1 MDETSPPKR
10 IQRERRRAKDFGAVF
25 SPEGRDFPREKL
37 QTEGESEER
46 RDFRR
51 FKTGFDLTEGILMKK
66 TADSGKLEEDE
77 GSFDGIGVVFA
88 FCGREF
94 TFWRGNLRDGD

>member
-1 MDETSPPKR
+1 
-10 IQRERRRAKDFGAVF
+10 
-25 SPEGRDFPREKL
+25 
-37 QTEGESEER
+37 
-46 RDFRR
+46 
-51 FKTGFDLTEGILMKK
+51 MKK
-66 TADSGKLEEDE
+66 TANSGKLEEDE